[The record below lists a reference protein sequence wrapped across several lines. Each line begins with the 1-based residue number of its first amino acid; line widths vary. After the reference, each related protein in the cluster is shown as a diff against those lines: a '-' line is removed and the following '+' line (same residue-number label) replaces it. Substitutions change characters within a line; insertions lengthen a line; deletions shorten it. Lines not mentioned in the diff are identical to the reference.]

1 MFEFR
6 CFGSGSSGNCYFF
19 RTEEGSFLID
29 AGIGIRLLKKSFKE
43 YGVILRELS
52 GIFITHDHADHI
64 KAVGA
69 LANELK
75 IPVFATEAV
84 HLGIRRNPGVNK
96 KPDNA
101 LVRVIEQDMVQ
112 SFCGCSITAFPVPH
126 DSTENVGYSIKY
138 NGKTFCLITDVGHIT
153 EVIAQHINEAD
164 YLVLEANYDELMLS
178 CGSYPEYLK
187 KRISGDNGH
196 LCNDAAAMALLSH
209 SSESLKFVWLC
220 HLSEENNHPELVR
233 KTVENTLKNGGFFLN
248 HDTKITVLRR
258 KVPSEAFFL

>member
-6 CFGSGSSGNCYFF
+6 CFGSGSSGNCYYI

-29 AGIGIRLLKKSFKE
+29 AGIGIRLLKKMFRE
-43 YGVILRELS
+43 YGVSMKELR

-84 HLGIRRNPGVNK
+84 HLGIRRNPGVHK
-96 KPDNA
+96 KPDSA
-101 LVRVIEQDMVQ
+101 LIRCIAQDITQ
-112 SFCGCSITAFPVPH
+112 AFCGCSITAFPVPH

-153 EVIAQHINEAD
+153 DVIARNISDAD
-164 YLVLEANYDELMLS
+164 YLVLEANYDRLMLS
-178 CGSYPEYLK
+178 GGSYPEYLK
-187 KRISGDNGH
+187 RRIAGENGH
-196 LCNDAAAMALLSH
+196 LCNEDAAMALLSH
-209 SSESLKFVWLC
+209 AGEHLKSVWLC

-233 KTVENTLKNGGFFLN
+233 KTMETILKNGGFFLN
-248 HDTKITVLRR
+248 RDTKITVLKR
-258 KVPSEAFFL
+258 KVPSDAFFL